1 MMEVWAPQCAFA
13 DTHAPLHLEGSG
25 VVEKLKNKTDQPSKL
40 NRTKKSQQTKLNQP
54 MKQKKKP
61 KKSPKTCKQTNKNIF
76 CCRNKRLLNW
86 AAVESYDLICHSS
99 LVVNKAKMNAKSNC
113 CLMPEACY

>member
-1 MMEVWAPQCAFA
+1 MEVWAPQCAFA

-54 MKQKKKP
+54 MKQKKPQQITKNL
-61 KKSPKTCKQTNKNIF
+61 QTNKQKYI
-76 CCRNKRLLNW
+76 LLQ
-86 AAVESYDLICHSS
+86 E
-99 LVVNKAKMNAKSNC
+99 
-113 CLMPEACY
+113 